1 MLFQSFQCVQRAPLN
16 QLKKKCL
23 GFTNNQG
30 RLEIRPNVTQTP
42 HLVGIYS
49 FGSRDVQGD
58 RTEDEQGDEKTPEGD
73 GDPHRGVPRGFGPV
87 LLRWLKL
94 PALDF
99 ARLGFCWV
107 ISGLNSGWIGRE
119 AEEENKGLGHGGR
132 LPFLERKSRFGS
144 RCFATRYTWPSGGSS
159 SELDQ

>member
-1 MLFQSFQCVQRAPLN
+1 MIMLFQSFQCVQRAPLN

-58 RTEDEQGDEKTPEGD
+58 RTEDKQGDEKTPEGY

-119 AEEENKGLGHGGR
+119 AEEEDKDSAMEEGC
-132 LPFLERKSRFGS
+132 RF
-144 RCFATRYTWPSGGSS
+144 
-159 SELDQ
+159 